1 MKYWIVNFL
10 LALLLAPVLFGVVN
24 KVKAFFAGRKGPRIL
39 QTWYDIIKLLK
50 KGSVYSTS
58 STWIFKLAPLGTLAA
73 VLLAMLFLPLGFAT
87 SPLGFQGDALLF
99 LYMLGMGRMLT
110 VLGALDT
117 ASSFEGMGAARELQ
131 FSVISEGTVI
141 LFLAF
146 LAVQSSSCQLSEM
159 LCGRSADFWRS
170 AAPSMVLSVCALY
183 VVLLTECCR
192 VPVDDPETHLELTM
206 IHEAMIL
213 DNSGPD
219 LAVIHYGAGLKLW
232 IFSAILTALVIP
244 VGVLSPW
251 CATLVMTAGCF
262 IIAVAVGVTESM
274 MARYRFLKV
283 PQMLMGGFCIEFS
296 ALALLLISGGVK

>member
-1 MKYWIVNFL
+1 MSYWIINFL
-10 LALLLAPVLFGVVN
+10 LALILAPVLFGVLN
-24 KVKAFFAGRKGPRIL
+24 KVKAFFAGRKGPRVM
-39 QTWYDIIKLLK
+39 QTWYDIFKLLR
-50 KGSVYSTS
+50 KGTVYSS
-58 STWIFKLAPLGTLAA
+58 STTWIFRFAPVGTLAA
-73 VLLAMLFLPLGFAT
+73 LLTAMLFLPLGFSV

-131 FSVISEGTVI
+131 FSVISEGTML

-146 LAVQSSSCQLSEM
+146 LAIQSGSCELSAM
-159 LCGRSADFWRS
+159 LCLRDSDFWCS
-170 AAPSMVLSVCALY
+170 SAPSMLLSAAALY

-219 LAVIHYGAGLKLW
+219 LAFIHYGAGLKLW
-232 IFSAILTALVIP
+232 IFGSILTALVIP
-244 VGVLSPW
+244 GSTFAPW
-251 CATLVMTAGCF
+251 AAMIVMTASCF
-262 IIAVAVGVTESM
+262 LIAVIVGITESM

-283 PQMLMGGFCIEFS
+283 PQMLMGGFCVEFA
-296 ALALLLISGGVK
+296 ALALLLISGGAR